1 MTSVC
6 LKPIRLDVIRVTK
19 LDACGVPIHGSK
31 VFVVSDGAVSVEAKM
46 EIEAGTEYKLKGAND
61 QFLVND
67 VGRPLLKWVNLTFNL
82 GKVDPELHALMSG
95 APIVLDDS
103 ATPQSVGFRVREK
116 AYQDFAFEGWTDLY
130 GQACVGGSV
139 AYGYVLFPWVTNAI
153 IGDFTLENA
162 LATFPIQQAR
172 TKSGSGWGVGPYNV
186 NKGAVDG
193 ISKPLLTSIN
203 TLDHMDFHLTTLAP
217 PVAACGAQDLA

>member
-19 LDACGVPIHGSK
+19 LDSCGAPIHGSK
-31 VFVVSDGAVSVEAKM
+31 VFAVSDGTVSVEAKM

-61 QFLVND
+61 KFIVND
-67 VGRPLLKWVNLTFNL
+67 VGRPLLKWINLTINM
-82 GKVDPELHALMSG
+82 GKVDPELYSLVSG

-103 ATPQSVGFRVREK
+103 ATPQSVGMRVREQVF
-116 AYQDFAFEGWTDLY
+116 QDFALEGWTDLQ
-130 GQACVGGSV
+130 GQACVGGNV
-139 AYGYVLFPWVTNAI
+139 AYGYVVFPWVTNAI

-172 TKSGSGWGVGPYNV
+172 TKSGSAWGVGPYNV
-186 NKGAVDG
+186 NKGQVSG
-193 ISKPLLTSIN
+193 LPLPLLTSIN
-203 TLDHMDFHLTTLAP
+203 ALDHMDLHLTTLAP
-217 PVAACGAQDLA
+217 PAALCGAQDLA